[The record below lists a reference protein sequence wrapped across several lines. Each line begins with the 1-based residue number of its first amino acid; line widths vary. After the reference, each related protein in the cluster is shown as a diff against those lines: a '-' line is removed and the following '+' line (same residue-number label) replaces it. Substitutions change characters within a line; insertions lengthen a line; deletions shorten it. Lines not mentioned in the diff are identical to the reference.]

1 MVVLRASPQDGAQS
15 RIVRNSV
22 RRAILVGRA
31 GVAPS
36 IGDAQLD
43 IEPHICA
50 PSSPGPPDAA
60 VDYAQRMHV
69 PARASGSLILLLLRR
84 RHPSLPVLCCTARQA
99 STGSISCLLASPCS
113 GIQLPSPSQPVL
125 SARGRHGVPAGFR
138 GPGRIC
144 KLRCT
149 RANHGVRRPAS
160 SPQRAKFV
168 LLQPAI
174 LVHAMYK
181 QERGLGLGL
190 SAAAELELPVG
201 D

>member
-84 RHPSLPVLCCTARQA
+84 RHPSLPALHCTPSEHREHL
-99 STGSISCLLASPCS
+99 LLASPCS

-160 SPQRAKFV
+160 RPQRAKFV

-181 QERGLGLGL
+181 RERGLGLGL